1 MTRTAA
7 VAVVVSLATLGAA
20 PALLA
25 QAPAKAQIVAAAFD
39 VMRAARYC
47 TLVTIGA
54 DGHPQARVVD
64 PLIAESEGAVW
75 IATNPLT
82 RKVEEIKRDPRVTL
96 MFFNAAANEYV
107 TVHARASLV
116 NDAAR
121 KAAHWKAEWQPFYKE
136 QAGGADFMLFE
147 VKPFR
152 LEVSSPRHKLNN
164 DSKTWRP
171 VILDLP

>member
-1 MTRTAA
+1 MA
-7 VAVVVSLATLGAA
+7 
-20 PALLA
+20 ALLFVLEISQPAA
-25 QAPAKAQIVAAAFD
+25 QPAAAQAAAFD

-47 TLVTIGA
+47 TLVTIGS
-54 DGHPQARVVD
+54 DGQPQARIVD
-64 PLIAESEGAVW
+64 PLMAESEATIW

-107 TVHARASLV
+107 TVHARAAIVTDS
-116 NDAAR
+116 AR
-121 KAAHWKAEWQPFYKE
+121 KAAHWKDEWKPFYKE
-136 QAGGADFMLFE
+136 GAGGTDFMLFE

-152 LEVSSPRHKLNN
+152 LEISSPRHNLNN

>member
-1 MTRTAA
+1 MRSAA
-7 VAVVVSLATLGAA
+7 CVVAIAGALVSGGVHAA
-20 PALLA
+20 A
-25 QAPAKAQIVAAAFD
+25 QAAKPQIIAAAFD

-47 TLVTIGA
+47 TLVTIGS
-54 DGHPQARVVD
+54 DGQPQARIVD
-64 PLIAESEGAVW
+64 PLIAESETTIW

-107 TVHARASLV
+107 TVHARAAIV
-116 NDAAR
+116 TDRAR
-121 KAAHWKAEWQPFYKE
+121 KAAHWKDEWQPFYKE
-136 QAGGADFMLFE
+136 GAGGDDFMLFE

-152 LEVSSPRHKLNN
+152 LEISSPRHNLNN
-164 DSKTWRP
+164 DGKTWRP